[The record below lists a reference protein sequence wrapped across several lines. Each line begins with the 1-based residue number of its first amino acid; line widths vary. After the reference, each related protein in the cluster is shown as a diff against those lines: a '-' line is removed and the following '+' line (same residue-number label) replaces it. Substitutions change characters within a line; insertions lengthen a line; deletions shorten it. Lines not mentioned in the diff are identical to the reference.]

1 MTKLKRQL
9 FATVSLAI
17 ITLSLGAFGQLG
29 IEDSEG
35 TAAPELEGSWRVMV
49 TLVGPGGPMP
59 PFLTFSTFGRG
70 GTFLE
75 STQPG
80 QGPGHGVWRRTRGR
94 EFGLTFQKLVFDA
107 NGNPAGTLKVR
118 EVFRLCVSG
127 GSYAGNGTAEVFDP
141 SGTLVVSFCA
151 KTQGTRIA
159 VEPPSCP

>member
-1 MTKLKRQL
+1 MSGHPGIVRCLPLLVPPALSNTGNCLAATPAIPRLTHNKEKETRMAKLKRQL

-80 QGPGHGVWRRTRGR
+80 QRAPRG
-94 EFGLTFQKLVFDA
+94 
-107 NGNPAGTLKVR
+107 
-118 EVFRLCVSG
+118 
-127 GSYAGNGTAEVFDP
+127 
-141 SGTLVVSFCA
+141 
-151 KTQGTRIA
+151 
-159 VEPPSCP
+159 